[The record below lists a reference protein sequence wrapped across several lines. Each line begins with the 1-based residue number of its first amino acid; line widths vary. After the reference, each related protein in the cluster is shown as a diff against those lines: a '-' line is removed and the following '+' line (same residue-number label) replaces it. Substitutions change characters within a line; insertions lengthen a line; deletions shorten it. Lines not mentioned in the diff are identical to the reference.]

1 MMKML
6 FTVILCM
13 LLCLLLIGTSVAA
26 SANLPR
32 VTKDPTDETVPVNGK
47 CQFVTRYEN
56 AELAEWHFV
65 SPDGRWDLVYT
76 DAQKLFPTLTIINGY
91 AKDMTLDNIPV
102 ELNGWQ
108 VYCRFTNSSG
118 STDSGFARITV
129 LGAQGNNTPSEA
141 DPFGTTDYLS
151 AYRDVLLNYQMVLK
165 DELEGSVFEELGIS
179 SLVNQFYRQNPLE
192 ELGYS
197 LSDLNNDGIPELIIG
212 TVNDSVLYGKNLF
225 DVYRLFPALGH
236 WGPPVKI
243 VESNYLDRW
252 FDIGEGFLLKES
264 YGVNTNQSW
273 SVWRIDRNQPQPV
286 FVEGILFQSTI
297 GESDLWF
304 SVRLD
309 KDEIIPDQP
318 LKEQEVSEWLAQYV
332 DRKTRHDITPF
343 AASTISSQSNSDD
356 AQPSAP
362 PITLNIP
369 TPPPSL
375 PTQKPVQNQKP
386 ITPEYVEYTY
396 VPPIE
401 VTPTPGLPVIITSYP
416 TDETLSVGGGI
427 LFTADG
433 YNIWTVSWQFVDPD
447 GNIYYSLYDVEDMHP
462 GLILKSYPNALEISN
477 VPLSFNGWAVQVRFD
492 GNRNYAISPPAII
505 TVLEDIN

>member
-1 MMKML
+1 M
-6 FTVILCM
+6 
-13 LLCLLLIGTSVAA
+13 
-26 SANLPR
+26 
-32 VTKDPTDETVPVNGK
+32 
-47 CQFVTRYEN
+47 
-56 AELAEWHFV
+56 
-65 SPDGRWDLVYT
+65 
-76 DAQKLFPTLTIINGY
+76 
-91 AKDMTLDNIPV
+91 
-102 ELNGWQ
+102 
-108 VYCRFTNSSG
+108 
-118 STDSGFARITV
+118 
-129 LGAQGNNTPSEA
+129 
-141 DPFGTTDYLS
+141 
-151 AYRDVLLNYQMVLK
+151 
-165 DELEGSVFEELGIS
+165 
-179 SLVNQFYRQNPLE
+179 
-192 ELGYS
+192 
-197 LSDLNNDGIPELIIG
+197 
-212 TVNDSVLYGKNLF
+212 
-225 DVYRLFPALGH
+225 
-236 WGPPVKI
+236 
-243 VESNYLDRW
+243 
-252 FDIGEGFLLKES
+252 
-264 YGVNTNQSW
+264 
-273 SVWRIDRNQPQPV
+273 
-286 FVEGILFQSTI
+286 
-297 GESDLWF
+297 WF

-309 KDEIIPDQP
+309 KDEIVPDQP

-356 AQPSAP
+356 AQPSAS

-505 TVLEDIN
+505 SVHEDNN